1 MAAGFEHSGR
11 WCVSERAV
19 LLPSDLVWKGDEN
32 WQGLWVCQQLA
43 LYGSGETQKEEC
55 EELLW
60 AELCLHH

>member
-1 MAAGFEHSGR
+1 MV
-11 WCVSERAV
+11 CERAV

-43 LYGSGETQKEEC
+43 LYGSGERQEEER

-60 AELCLHH
+60 AELCPHH